1 MSPTAKLVRV
11 ERQRAI
17 RASQQRVYQMLSR
30 VEGHPRFAD
39 LWLAADILEH
49 GGGQVVAEFRGYFA
63 GLPVDSVQRLLL
75 RPPARVEFRQLRGT
89 LKALRGEYVVDRE
102 GAGARLTARM
112 EVEAG
117 IPLLHEEAVRTVVT
131 TALNRLISKV
141 KDAAE
146 RDLPRLVPRKPGGPG
161 AAAGAATP
169 LPALVN
175 GEEGERGEETAVAG
189 SGAEQTETERLA
201 GAPEGTLSA
210 APPLAAPPLATP
222 RREGEGSA
230 APGRP
235 GRRRRRRRH
244 RRPRGPGGAP

>member
-1 MSPTAKLVRV
+1 MTPTTKLVRV

-17 RASQQRVYQMLSR
+17 RASQLRVYQLLSR

-39 LWLAADILEH
+39 LWLAADILDH

-75 RPPARVEFRQLRGT
+75 RPPARVEFRQVRGT
-89 LKALRGEYVVDRE
+89 LKALRGEYVVERE

-117 IPLLHEEAVRTVVT
+117 IPLLQEEAVRTVLT
-131 TALNRLISKV
+131 TALDRFVGKV

-146 RDLPRLVPRKPGGPG
+146 RDLPRLVPRKPGASGAAVG
-161 AAAGAATP
+161 AAAPLHAPTSGEELGGEEGAESDAMEAAVADGGQTEAAP
-169 LPALVN
+169 LPA
-175 GEEGERGEETAVAG
+175 A
-189 SGAEQTETERLA
+189 
-201 GAPEGTLSA
+201 APEPERA
-210 APPLAAPPLATP
+210 APP
-222 RREGEGSA
+222 RREGP
-230 APGRP
+230 PGGPSSRP

-244 RRPRGPGGAP
+244 RGPRRTGPGGSAP